1 MPRTKKKQKKPAVKI
16 HTITL
21 TPDAV
26 EALHGLSSDASDYI
40 GRKVSGGAV
49 VRALLR
55 LAHKQGPAWVRAQ
68 VCPYVEAEIQA
79 GLKWGR
85 EKK

>member
-1 MPRTKKKQKKPAVKI
+1 MARTKKKPAKPVVRI
-16 HTITL
+16 HTVTL

-26 EALHGLSSDASDYI
+26 EALRAISAHASDYI
-40 GRKVSGGAV
+40 GRRVSGGAI

-68 VCPYVEAEIQA
+68 VCPFVEAEMQA
-79 GLKWGR
+79 GLTWGR

>member
-1 MPRTKKKQKKPAVKI
+1 MARTKKRPTKPAVKI

-26 EALHGLSSDASDYI
+26 AAVRGLSSDASDYI
-40 GRKVSGGAV
+40 GRKVSGGAII
-49 VRALLR
+49 RALLR
-55 LAHKQGPAWVRAQ
+55 LAHTHGAAWVRAQ
-68 VCPYVEAEIQA
+68 VCPYVEAEMQA
-79 GLKWGR
+79 GLTWGR